1 VIGDRVIG
9 GPRARPQRSTADGPI
24 AADLRPF
31 DRARILVP
39 MPGLSDKCGVCGATF
54 LFSLPRCGF
63 CHGPMCATCS
73 TRVGGSI
80 FCGKACGHNFFY
92 GADED
97 IEDIA
102 GSDVEDE

>member
-1 VIGDRVIG
+1 
-9 GPRARPQRSTADGPI
+9 
-24 AADLRPF
+24 
-31 DRARILVP
+31 
-39 MPGLSDKCGVCGATF
+39 MPGLSDECGVCGATL

-63 CHGPMCATCS
+63 CHIPVCTSCT

-102 GSDVEDE
+102 GSDAEDE

>member
-1 VIGDRVIG
+1 
-9 GPRARPQRSTADGPI
+9 
-24 AADLRPF
+24 
-31 DRARILVP
+31 
-39 MPGLSDKCGVCGATF
+39 M
-54 LFSLPRCGF
+54 
-63 CHGPMCATCS
+63 
-73 TRVGGSI
+73 RVGGSI